1 MDNIARIESAIRG
14 LLQARK
20 MVTIAVMPTANRD
33 LHADTPAARALD
45 EASATRATSITPV
58 VYRVTPNA
66 AINFNRVASPIVVR
80 TRSATPNLPAIV
92 PASRVPV
99 PTTSR
104 DFIEGQYREI
114 RDEAPTITPA
124 SHHIENF
131 FATHY
136 AGAKQSALSSI
147 ESPFVQRLA
156 EKVVERGERRIMS
169 GYQALKNRFS
179 NRNATSTHSEI
190 SHVTN
195 ATNNEQNLSITP
207 TNRNRSLSVTQNE
220 ASNTDNNVAD
230 NRAISYS
237 ETVNDNRRE
246 ERMAQDI
253 SGLHHDFNAYAKDS
267 LTVLAAIRD
276 AIQASSN
283 DGDDGFDLDFRRRGR
298 GRGGRG
304 RTRMRSPRGGRGSR
318 LSRGLRVGGAGGG
331 IGAAIRG
338 FGSRVLSLGRSAATK
353 LGKANPYIAAALFG
367 GTGLNAAINAYQG
380 KDSHNW
386 ISDIGDK
393 GLQWITGDKDAT
405 LGTKIYDWLHDE
417 HGNNKIAKFFGF
429 SGNDEPKPAVPQ
441 PKNTIQP
448 ISRTDYRKVRE
459 MLKESKS
466 HSSTIDQA
474 VKQATAT
481 NTTSETN
488 NIQAEHDSYTSRDAI
503 TIKRESDKAVEKLE
517 QNVKESKSRDREL
530 KEKTAQ
536 PTVVTIP
543 APSAPQ
549 TSHADAT
556 VSPPTF
562 TRTSDSPL
570 RRVSES
576 LILASLG

>member
-1 MDNIARIESAIRG
+1 MMDNIARIESAIRG

-33 LHADTPAARALD
+33 LHADTPTARVPE
-45 EASATRATSITPV
+45 EANAPRTTSITPV
-58 VYRVTPNA
+58 AYRVTPNA
-66 AINFNRVASPIVVR
+66 AINFNRVASPIVAR
-80 TRSATPNLPAIV
+80 SSSATPNLPAIV
-92 PASRVPV
+92 PASRVPAV
-99 PTTSR
+99 PTRSNV
-104 DFIEGQYREI
+104 IEGQYREI
-114 RDEAPTITPA
+114 NDEAPTITPA

-131 FATHY
+131 FTTHY
-136 AGAKQSALSSI
+136 AGAKQGALSSI

-156 EKVVERGERRIMS
+156 EKVVERGERSITS
-169 GYQALKNRFS
+169 GYQALKNRWS
-179 NRNATSTHSEI
+179 NRNGTTTRNESSAYNT
-190 SHVTN
+190 TN
-195 ATNNEQNLSITP
+195 TEQNLSITP
-207 TNRNRSLSVTQNE
+207 TNRSLSVTQNE

-276 AIQASSN
+276 AIQASNN

-304 RTRMRSPRGGRGSR
+304 RGRSRMRSPRGRGGRIG
-318 LSRGLRVGGAGGG
+318 RGLRVGGASGG

-338 FGSRVLSLGRSAATK
+338 FGSRVLSFGKRAVSK
-353 LGKANPYIAAALFG
+353 VGKANPYIAAALFG

-386 ISDIGDK
+386 ISDIGDTA
-393 GLQWITGDKDAT
+393 LQWITGDKDAT

-429 SGNDEPKPAVPQ
+429 SGNDEPKPAIPQ

-448 ISRTDYRKVRE
+448 ISRTDYQKARE

-481 NTTSETN
+481 NTTIETN

-503 TIKRESDKAVEKLE
+503 TVKRESDKAVEKLE

-543 APSAPQ
+543 TPSAPQ

>member
-33 LHADTPAARALD
+33 LHADTPTARAPE
-45 EASATRATSITPV
+45 EANAPRATSITPV
-58 VYRVTPNA
+58 AYRVTPNA
-66 AINFNRVASPIVVR
+66 AISFNRVASPIVAR

-92 PASRVPV
+92 PASRVSL
-99 PTTSR
+99 PTRSNV
-104 DFIEGQYREI
+104 IEGQYREI
-114 RDEAPTITPA
+114 HDEAPTITPA

-131 FATHY
+131 FTTHY
-136 AGAKQSALSSI
+136 AGAKQGALSSI

-156 EKVVERGERRIMS
+156 EKVIERGERSITS

-179 NRNATSTHSEI
+179 SRNATSTHSE
-190 SHVTN
+190 SN
-195 ATNNEQNLSITP
+195 AYNTTNNEQNLSIAP
-207 TNRNRSLSVTQNE
+207 TNRSLSVTQNE

-276 AIQASSN
+276 AIQASNN

-298 GRGGRG
+298 GGRG
-304 RTRMRSPRGGRGSR
+304 RSRMRSPRGRGGRIG
-318 LSRGLRVGGAGGG
+318 RGLRVGGTGGG

-338 FGSRVLSLGRSAATK
+338 FGSRVLSFGKSAVSK
-353 LGKANPYIAAALFG
+353 VGKANPYIAAALFG

-386 ISDIGDK
+386 ISDIGDNA
-393 GLQWITGDKDAT
+393 LQWITGDKDAT

-429 SGNDEPKPAVPQ
+429 GGNDEPKPAVPQ

-448 ISRTDYRKVRE
+448 ISRTDYRKARE

-466 HSSTIDQA
+466 RSTTIDQA
-474 VKQATAT
+474 VKQATATT

-503 TIKRESDKAVEKLE
+503 TVKRESDKAVEKLE

-543 APSAPQ
+543 QPTTPQ
-549 TSHADAT
+549 TSYADAT
-556 VSPPTF
+556 VSPPAF

>member
-20 MVTIAVMPTANRD
+20 MVTIAVMPTANND
-33 LHADTPAARALD
+33 LHADAPAARALD

-58 VYRVTPNA
+58 AYRVTPNA
-66 AINFNRVASPIVVR
+66 AINFNRVASPIVAR

-99 PTTSR
+99 PTRSNV
-104 DFIEGQYREI
+104 IEGQYREI
-114 RDEAPTITPA
+114 HDEAPTITPA

-131 FATHY
+131 FTTHY

-156 EKVVERGERRIMS
+156 EKVVERGERSITS
-169 GYQALKNRFS
+169 GYQALKNRWS
-179 NRNATSTHSEI
+179 NRDNTATRNESSAYNT
-190 SHVTN
+190 
-195 ATNNEQNLSITP
+195 TNNEQNLSIAP
-207 TNRNRSLSVTQNE
+207 TNRSLSVTQNE

-237 ETVNDNRRE
+237 ETGNDNRVEGRI
-246 ERMAQDI
+246 AQDI

-304 RTRMRSPRGGRGSR
+304 RSRMRSPRSRSGR
-318 LSRGLRVGGAGGG
+318 LSRGMRIGAGGGG

-338 FGSRVLSLGRSAATK
+338 FGSRILSLGRSAATK

-429 SGNDEPKPAVPQ
+429 SSNDEPKAVTPQ

-466 HSSTIDQA
+466 HSSTISEA

-503 TIKRESDKAVEKLE
+503 TVKRESDKSVEKLE

>member
-1 MDNIARIESAIRG
+1 MMDNIARIESAIRG

-20 MVTIAVMPTANRD
+20 MVTIAVMPTANND
-33 LHADTPAARALD
+33 LHADTPAARATE
-45 EASATRATSITPV
+45 EANAPRATSILPV
-58 VYRVTPNA
+58 AYRVTPNA
-66 AINFNRVASPIVVR
+66 AINFNRVASPIVAR
-80 TRSATPNLPAIV
+80 SRSATPNLPAIV
-92 PASRVPV
+92 PASRAPV
-99 PTTSR
+99 PTAR

-114 RDEAPTITPA
+114 HDEAPTITPA

-131 FATHY
+131 FTTHY
-136 AGAKQSALSSI
+136 AGAKQGALSSI

-156 EKVVERGERRIMS
+156 EKVIERGERSITS
-169 GYQALKNRFS
+169 GYQALKNRWS
-179 NRNATSTHSEI
+179 NRNNTAIRNESSAYNT
-190 SHVTN
+190 TN
-195 ATNNEQNLSITP
+195 TEQNLSITP
-207 TNRNRSLSVTQNE
+207 TNRSLSVTQNE

-246 ERMAQDI
+246 ERIAQDI

-276 AIQASSN
+276 AIQSNSN

-304 RTRMRSPRGGRGSR
+304 RSRMRSPRSRGGR
-318 LSRGLRVGGAGGG
+318 LSRGMRIGAGGG

-338 FGSRVLSLGRSAATK
+338 FGSRVLSFGKSAVSK
-353 LGKANPYIAAALFG
+353 VGKANPYIAAALFG

-429 SGNDEPKPAVPQ
+429 SSNDEPKPAVPQ

-466 HSSTIDQA
+466 HSSTISEA

-503 TIKRESDKAVEKLE
+503 TVKRESDKAVEKLE

-543 APSAPQ
+543 QPTTPQ

>member
-20 MVTIAVMPTANRD
+20 MVTIAVMPTTNRD
-33 LHADTPAARALD
+33 LHADTPAARAPE
-45 EASATRATSITPV
+45 EANAPRATSITPV
-58 VYRVTPNA
+58 AYRVTPNA
-66 AINFNRVASPIVVR
+66 AINFNRAASPIVVR
-80 TRSATPNLPAIV
+80 TRSATPHLPAIV
-92 PASRVPV
+92 PASRAPV
-99 PTTSR
+99 PTAR

-131 FATHY
+131 FTTHY
-136 AGAKQSALSSI
+136 AGAKQGALSSI

-156 EKVVERGERRIMS
+156 EKVVERGERSITS
-169 GYQALKNRFS
+169 GYQALKNRWS
-179 NRNATSTHSEI
+179 NRNSATTRNESSAYNT
-190 SHVTN
+190 TN
-195 ATNNEQNLSITP
+195 TEQNLSITP
-207 TNRNRSLSVTQNE
+207 TNRSLSVTQNE

-246 ERMAQDI
+246 ERIAQDV
-253 SGLHHDFNAYAKDS
+253 SGLHHDFNVYAKDS
-267 LTVLAAIRD
+267 LTVLAAIRE
-276 AIQASSN
+276 AIQASNN
-283 DGDDGFDLDFRRRGR
+283 DGDDGFDLDWRRRGR

-304 RTRMRSPRGGRGSR
+304 RGRSRMRSPRGRGGRGSR

-448 ISRTDYRKVRE
+448 INRTDYRKVRE

-466 HSSTIDQA
+466 RSTTIDQA

-503 TIKRESDKAVEKLE
+503 TVKRESDKAVEKLE

-530 KEKTAQ
+530 KERTAQ

-543 APSAPQ
+543 QHTTPQ